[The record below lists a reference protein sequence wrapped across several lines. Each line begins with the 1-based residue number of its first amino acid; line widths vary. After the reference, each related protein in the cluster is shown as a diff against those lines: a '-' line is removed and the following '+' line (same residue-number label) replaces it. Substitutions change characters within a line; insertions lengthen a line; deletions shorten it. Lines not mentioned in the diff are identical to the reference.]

1 MTGHRGN
8 SVGPTNHGARPI
20 NSWRYRAVT
29 CPCSISW
36 KSAAVRRKHPDWMGL
51 LCPKGKTSVRKEER
65 GRRWEEKVE

>member
-1 MTGHRGN
+1 MKVERKRRASEGLKG
-8 SVGPTNHGARPI
+8 VGKGIRV
-20 NSWRYRAVT
+20 SSSG
-29 CPCSISW
+29 SISW